1 MDNNTDTQL
10 ATVSISFGR
19 NINGVP
25 MTLENWHSFRN
36 AVADLVP
43 NKYGTFKS
51 DTSNW
56 QGEQE
61 ESALVLGTIARGDL
75 TRVRSALASL
85 AKLYSQDAIG
95 LIVQGDTETLV
106 FPG

>member
-1 MDNNTDTQL
+1 MNTDTQL

-25 MTLENWHSFRN
+25 MPLSNWHCFRD
-36 AVADLVP
+36 AVAELVP
-43 NKYGTFKS
+43 NKYGIFKS

-56 QGEQE
+56 QGEHE

-75 TRVRSALASL
+75 VRTRLALASL
-85 AKLYSQDAIG
+85 AALYSQDAIG

>member
-1 MDNNTDTQL
+1 MNNTQL

-19 NINGVP
+19 NIDGVP
-25 MTLENWHSFRN
+25 MTLDNWHRFRD
-36 AVADLVP
+36 AVANLVP
-43 NKYGTFKS
+43 DKYGTFVS
-51 DTSNW
+51 DSSNW

-61 ESALVLGTIARGDL
+61 ESALVLGTIDKTGVSQLRA
-75 TRVRSALASL
+75 ALSSL

-106 FPG
+106 FPA